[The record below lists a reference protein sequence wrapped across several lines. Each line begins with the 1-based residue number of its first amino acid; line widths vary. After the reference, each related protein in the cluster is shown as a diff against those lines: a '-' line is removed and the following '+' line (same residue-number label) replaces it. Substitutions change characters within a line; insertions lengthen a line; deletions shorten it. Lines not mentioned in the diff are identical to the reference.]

1 MSLQYRRYRVIV
13 TIFFFQSSL
22 YVKGSNIPYPLY
34 RSNAAEPFQGDS
46 ASWSG
51 LGKNILTTTYLLVE
65 QGEVWALFF
74 PCSKLGFFN
83 WSCKM
88 PWNLLIKYPHNLTSS
103 FYSSPLLFFSV
114 ILQEIKFLGLRQ
126 TCLKIRDKDKKSIRY
141 VVFYERKLSL
151 QTFYFP
157 KLQKKEIPWS
167 LCLNS
172 FIFWLSLLCQYTLL
186 LFRMTVNV
194 SDVFYLGAARLLTWR
209 PPW

>member
-1 MSLQYRRYRVIV
+1 MFLQYRRYRVIV

-103 FYSSPLLFFSV
+103 FYSSPLSFFSV

-126 TCLKIRDKDKKSIRY
+126 TRLKIRDEDKKVSGMWYFMKENLAFRHSIFLNCR
-141 VVFYERKLSL
+141 RKK
-151 QTFYFP
+151 FP
-157 KLQKKEIPWS
+157 GH
-167 LCLNS
+167 C
-172 FIFWLSLLCQYTLL
+172 
-186 LFRMTVNV
+186 V
-194 SDVFYLGAARLLTWR
+194 
-209 PPW
+209 